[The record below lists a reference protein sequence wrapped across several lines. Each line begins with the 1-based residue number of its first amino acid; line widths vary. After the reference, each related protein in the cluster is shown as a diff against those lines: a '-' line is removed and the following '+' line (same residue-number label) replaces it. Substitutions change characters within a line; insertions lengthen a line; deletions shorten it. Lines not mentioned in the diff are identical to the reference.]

1 MHLKSIQIRGFKSFA
16 ENTEVHLK
24 EGINIIV
31 GPNGC
36 GKSNIVDAIR
46 WVIGEGNVRNLR
58 GVKNEDVIF
67 NGSDK
72 KRALGMANVNIC
84 IDNSERNFD
93 IDYNELFI
101 GRKIFRSGESEF
113 YINQSKVRMK
123 DLQALFTGTGLGK
136 RGYSIIGQGELEQVL
151 NGQAIDRRLIL
162 EEASGIIKYR
172 HQREEA
178 KKRMET
184 NAQDLTRLWDILQ
197 DIEQR
202 KNELESKAD
211 KAKQYMDISKESQE
225 LEKRLHRFEIHK
237 YREDLENKKRQ
248 AENIQEEIQALR
260 DQSKGIHEQLDLHQK
275 NLEKNTNLLN
285 ELRQENYLIDSQK
298 QNDHN
303 EWKMAQE
310 RIKNYNERLL
320 NTENDEQKNQKSLD
334 KLEQDW
340 LLSVEEFSVENKDY
354 QSKQEEKEKIRIAI
368 EELEKFLHQEKADF
382 NNKKNLLYDK
392 TRQEAEIKNNLA
404 EQEDQV
410 KKANDKKER
419 TIIHY
424 KELNERIKKQNNK
437 LAENQIALSQT
448 VEEISNQDLL
458 LEDILKVEKQLSQE
472 IKQRDEE
479 YHATYQE
486 SLKIESKIKAFKET
500 EKNFYSSG
508 VRAVIEANKRQEL
521 NGIIGVI
528 ADLIEVPEGLEHA
541 IEISAANALQNIVV
555 KESIAAE
562 KAINYLKLKSLGRA
576 TFLPQDILRVQA
588 IPPKILLE
596 LKQKDGILGLATE
609 LLKYHQDYQKAIDY
623 IFSRIL
629 IVRNLRAGKEIFNS
643 VKYPFRIVSVDGETI
658 NPSGAISGGRE
669 QHRKH
674 SILERKAEINKF
686 QLLLEKQKT
695 SLLSI
700 KQKGEKL
707 REEYIIIEKK
717 LAEQKNSLNEAIFKK
732 QMLVNEIEAI
742 NKEIKE
748 LKNEEEQ
755 HVSDLDAFK
764 VNILNLKNKIIDLE
778 KNLEHIQ
785 EENISINTDLEI
797 KKNFLNEK
805 RQEYE
810 VKKERYLSQQE
821 QLKMKEKEMEKAK
834 KNMEQYLEMKDSYHN
849 SISELKLEK
858 ENLNKSIK
866 RQIDLSEEY
875 FAKFQTLEKESLELN
890 QKCIQSEEEIKQN
903 TMEYEEQKKIF
914 IPLNEKMIQKEEV
927 IRNSE
932 IKIVK
937 SESELESIEKRW
949 LEKFKIAYNQF
960 ELIILSS
967 KESREYNKKIEELSE
982 VIRELEPVDLTSIE
996 EYKLVKEKYDFM
1008 EQQFQ
1013 DMIDTQKSM
1022 KKLLDETE
1030 KLMHK
1035 DFMEFYLK
1043 AKESFQHI
1051 FKEIFGGGEA
1061 EIMLDSKDEKLE
1073 AGIEIIVKMP
1083 GKKSQSLNLL
1093 SGGERALTCIAFIFS
1108 LMRLKPVPFCL
1119 LDEIDASLDETNLMR
1134 FGRFLK
1140 KMSQEIQF
1148 LIITHRQTTIES
1160 GKMLYG
1166 VTMPEEG
1173 VSTVF
1178 SINLDEAQY
1187 LAG

>member
-93 IDYNELFI
+93 IDYNELLI

-172 HQREEA
+172 QEREEA
-178 KKRMET
+178 KKRMEL
-184 NAQDLTRLWDILQ
+184 NAQDLSRLWDILQ
-197 DIEQR
+197 DLEQR
-202 KNELESKAD
+202 KIELENKAE
-211 KAKQYMDISKESQE
+211 KAKHYLELSKESQE
-225 LEKRLHRFEIHK
+225 IEKRLHRFEIHK
-237 YREDLENKKRQ
+237 QREDLENKKIQ
-248 AENIQEEIQALR
+248 ASKIQEEIEVLKNQT
-260 DQSKGIHEQLDLHQK
+260 KGIHEQLNLHQK
-275 NLEKNTNLLN
+275 NLEKNTNLLS
-285 ELRQENYLIDSQK
+285 ELRQENYIIDSQR
-298 QNDHN
+298 QNAHN
-303 EWKMAQE
+303 EWKIAQE
-310 RIKNYNERLL
+310 RIKNYNERLI
-320 NTENDEQKNQKSLD
+320 NVENDEKKNQKSLD

-340 LLSVEEFSVENKDY
+340 LISVEDFTLENKDY
-354 QSKQEEKEKIRIAI
+354 QSKQEAKEETRLAI
-368 EELEKFLHQEKADF
+368 EDLEKFLNAAEVEF
-382 NNKKNLLYDK
+382 NKKKNLLYEK
-392 TRQEAEIKNNLA
+392 TRQEAEIRNSLA
-404 EQEDQV
+404 EQEEQV

-419 TIIHY
+419 IIIHY
-424 KELNERIKKQNNK
+424 KELNERIKKQNNN

-448 VEEISNQDLL
+448 VEEINNQDLL

-479 YHATYQE
+479 YHAIYQE

-528 ADLIEVPEGLEHA
+528 ADLIKVPEGLEHA
-541 IEISAANALQNIVV
+541 IEIAAANALQNIVV
-555 KESIAAE
+555 KEALAAE
-562 KAINYLKLKSLGRA
+562 KAINYLKIKSLGRA
-576 TFLPQDILRVQA
+576 TFLPQEILRVQV

-596 LKQKDGILGLATE
+596 IKQKEGILGLASE

-623 IFSRIL
+623 VFSRIL
-629 IVRNLRAGKEIFNS
+629 IVRSLRAGKDIFNS
-643 VKYPFRIVSVDGETI
+643 VKYPFRIVSVDGEII

-669 QHRKH
+669 QNRRH

-686 QLLLEKQKT
+686 QALLEKQKS

-700 KQKGEKL
+700 KEKGEKL
-707 REEYIIIEKK
+707 RDEYIIIESK
-717 LAEQKNSLNEAIFKK
+717 LAERKNLYNEAKFKK
-732 QMLVNEIEAI
+732 QILINEIEAI
-742 NKEIKE
+742 NKEIKQ
-748 LKNEEEQ
+748 LKSEEEQ
-755 HVSDLDAFK
+755 HIADLDAFEH
-764 VNILNLKNKIIDLE
+764 NILIFKNKLLDLG
-778 KNLEHIQ
+778 KKLDDIQ
-785 EENISINTDLEI
+785 EENININAHLE
-797 KKNFLNEK
+797 KQKNFINEK
-805 RQEYE
+805 KQEYE
-810 VKKERYLSQQE
+810 VKKERYLSQEE
-821 QLKMKEKEMEKAK
+821 QVKMKEKEMEKAR
-834 KNMEQYLEMKDSYHN
+834 KNMEQYLEMKHSYQV

-858 ENLNKSIK
+858 ENLSKYIIK
-866 RQIDLSEEY
+866 EIELSEEY
-875 FAKFQTLEKESLELN
+875 LVKFQKLEKESFELR
-890 QKCIQSEEEIKQN
+890 QKCINTEEKIKLN
-903 TMEYEEQKKIF
+903 TMEYEAQKKLF
-914 IPLNEKMIQKEEV
+914 LPLNEKMIQKEEM

-937 SESELESIEKRW
+937 SESELESIETRW
-949 LEKFKIAYNQF
+949 LEKFNIAYNQF
-960 ELIILSS
+960 QLIVLSS
-967 KESREYNKKIEELSE
+967 KESREYNKRIEDLREL
-982 VIRELEPVDLTSIE
+982 IIGLEPVDLTSIE
-996 EYKLVKEKYDFM
+996 EYKQIKEKHDFM

-1013 DMIDTQKSM
+1013 DMIETQKSM

-1030 KLMHK
+1030 KLMHR
-1035 DFMEFYLK
+1035 DFMSFYSK
-1043 AKESFQHI
+1043 ARESFQEI
-1051 FKEIFGGGEA
+1051 FIEIFGGGEA
-1061 EIMLDSKDEKLE
+1061 DIILDSKDEKLE
-1073 AGIEIIVKMP
+1073 SGIEIIVKMP